1 MINCLTDWLTEREIY
16 HKDPS
21 VFFVLVMDTRG
32 EKTKKV
38 NNEKFDWLIDWMNE
52 WLIEDHTCIENTN
65 IFLTILPSR

>member
-32 EKTKKV
+32 EKTKNSKQWKV
-38 NNEKFDWLIDWMNE
+38 RLTDWLNE
-52 WLIEDHTCIENTN
+52 WMTDWG
-65 IFLTILPSR
+65 PYMY